1 MREFA
6 AMGRDRLL
14 VELDSAVGGIGGV
27 HLDREGV
34 LVVSVTGTVLADSV
48 LSALRAHPQGNRLTV
63 TRQGA
68 PRSVRVERVRYRA
81 SELAR
86 FGQLIAPLLST
97 LGGDAFSDLDET
109 RNVVRVG
116 VTSDDAEA
124 RLRSE
129 IGRMGLPQD
138 AVTVARIRAFRDAG
152 SLLDRF
158 RPTGAGIQIRVRYN
172 ILQNYWET
180 CTLGFNVT
188 NASGQRLAM
197 SAAHCANY
205 TGSGQDYYV
214 SNPTNGSSSN
224 WIGYTSALAPTY
236 SCNGGASACIDADVM
251 LLTYHSN
258 VASPARIIHTSSS
271 GGSYAAGTLNRSS
284 GDVWQVV
291 GSAYIPELNDVL
303 HKIGRTTGWT
313 HGYVV
318 GVCETWYN
326 AARNLYKMCQDRV
339 LAYADNGDSG
349 GPVFFEDPALPDSVR
364 VPAGISN
371 GVVTLLEPPAPGQY
385 VTYLVFSNRAQI
397 ASVLGALNYQ

>member
-1 MREFA
+1 M
-6 AMGRDRLL
+6 
-14 VELDSAVGGIGGV
+14 
-27 HLDREGV
+27 
-34 LVVSVTGTVLADSV
+34 
-48 LSALRAHPQGNRLTV
+48 
-63 TRQGA
+63 
-68 PRSVRVERVRYRA
+68 RYRA

-86 FGQLIAPLLST
+86 IGQLFTPLLAT
-97 LGGDAFSDLDET
+97 LGGDAFIDLDET

-116 VTSDDAEA
+116 VSSDEAES
-124 RLRSE
+124 RLRSAIE
-129 IGRMGLPQD
+129 RMGLPQD
-138 AVTVARIRAFRDAG
+138 AVTFTRIRGFRDAS
-152 SLLDRF
+152 SLLDKF
-158 RPTGAGIQIRVRYN
+158 RPTGAGIQIKVRYN
-172 ILQNYWET
+172 ILFNYWNT

-188 NASGQRLAM
+188 NSSGQRLAL
-197 SAAHCANY
+197 SAAHCSNY
-205 TGSGQDYYV
+205 AGGGQEYYV
-214 SNPTNGSSSN
+214 SNPTNGTSSN

-236 SCNGGASACIDADVM
+236 SCNGGASTCMDADVM

-291 GSAYIPELNDVL
+291 DSLYTPELNDVL

-326 AARNLYKMCQDRV
+326 AAVNLYKLCQDRV

-349 GPVFFEDPALPDSVR
+349 GPVFFEDSALPDSVR

-371 GVVTLLEPPAPGQY
+371 GVVELLEPPAPGQY

-397 ASVLGALNYQ
+397 ATVFGTLNYQ